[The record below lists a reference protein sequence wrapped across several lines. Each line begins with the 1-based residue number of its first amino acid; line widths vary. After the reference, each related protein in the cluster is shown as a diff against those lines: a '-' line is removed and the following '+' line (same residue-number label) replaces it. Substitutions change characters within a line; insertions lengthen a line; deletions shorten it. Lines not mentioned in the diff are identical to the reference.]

1 MYNRRSHNSNCNDHA
16 NVINTWPNALDIEE
30 NAATKETEANEP
42 DISQAVHIVITA
54 PIIDLIREPEVQNN
68 LHGSKTPPLQHMSPL
83 FLLLKI
89 CQIIPSRATTF
100 IMDILRYL
108 TGTKTHALMNS
119 NKRLVLFEFTIANN
133 TSQFHYDT
141 TSGFVIPIDIA
152 TISRVSH
159 SQLEEPPIQLNLTP
173 AEAEYLATAQAAKDR
188 SNLRQNAEPSLE
200 PLSSPFRT
208 PHLFLSDAK
217 FVTLPIVSNA
227 SHSKTDMSPDA
238 TEAAHSQKTIF
249 YKAIGSPI
257 YASDTTCINTVYSS
271 PSKTLPK
278 HKVTKKDIASHPLA
292 AQLQSCES
300 PNAILTVL
308 RAQIQAFDQ
317 SQSTN
322 DKLTTWL
329 DSTVNV
335 LYAFSSTLNSTIG
348 LVFPPSSAIFAGIGV
363 LLQAIKDVR
372 ASQDALVDL
381 FGRMEYFFKRL
392 ENYLEVRP
400 TLAMTDI
407 IVKIMV
413 EVLSILEI
421 VTKEIEQGRF
431 KKYLKKLI
439 GRKDVEDALQ
449 RLHN

>member
-1 MYNRRSHNSNCNDHA
+1 MKLATNECGHRATKSGKNSSEEAFATKPATKSQKRRDRRRRNLKANCQAKRIDKMGRCLPRQNDDDANHRIPNARGRNNDEMYNRRSHNTNCNDHA
-16 NVINTWPNALDIEE
+16 NVLNTWPNALDIEE

-119 NKRLVLFEFTIANN
+119 NKCLVLFEFTIAND
-133 TSQFHYDT
+133 TSQFHHDT

-152 TISRVSH
+152 TISQVSH
-159 SQLEEPPIQLNLTP
+159 SQLEEPLIQLNLTP

-249 YKAIGSPI
+249 YEAIGSP
-257 YASDTTCINTVYSS
+257 
-271 PSKTLPK
+271 
-278 HKVTKKDIASHPLA
+278 
-292 AQLQSCES
+292 
-300 PNAILTVL
+300 
-308 RAQIQAFDQ
+308 
-317 SQSTN
+317 
-322 DKLTTWL
+322 
-329 DSTVNV
+329 
-335 LYAFSSTLNSTIG
+335 
-348 LVFPPSSAIFAGIGV
+348 
-363 LLQAIKDVR
+363 
-372 ASQDALVDL
+372 
-381 FGRMEYFFKRL
+381 
-392 ENYLEVRP
+392 
-400 TLAMTDI
+400 
-407 IVKIMV
+407 
-413 EVLSILEI
+413 
-421 VTKEIEQGRF
+421 
-431 KKYLKKLI
+431 
-439 GRKDVEDALQ
+439 
-449 RLHN
+449 